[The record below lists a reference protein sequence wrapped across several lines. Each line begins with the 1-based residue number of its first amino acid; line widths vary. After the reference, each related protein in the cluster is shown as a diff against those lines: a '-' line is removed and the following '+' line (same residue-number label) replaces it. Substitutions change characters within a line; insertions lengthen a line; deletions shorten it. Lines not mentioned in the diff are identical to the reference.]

1 MLSKKN
7 IKLLKITLLFFG
19 LLFYQDTRQIEGAYG
34 FAPANEADMQ
44 EPILNSSIITDN
56 MNNSRILN
64 RGNSKLK
71 IKGMNSS
78 LNNSHLNV
86 SNLNDST
93 KLPGAGSG
101 LLASPARPGSSLQVG
116 GTPRSGEKKRSAIPH
131 ESQIKEE
138 DDRLEAE
145 TIKQSDLVS
154 ENQISNAN
162 ELNNNNNLAN
172 ANRQELP

>member
-1 MLSKKN
+1 M
-7 IKLLKITLLFFG
+7 
-19 LLFYQDTRQIEGAYG
+19 
-34 FAPANEADMQ
+34 
-44 EPILNSSIITDN
+44 NSSIISDN
-56 MNNSRILN
+56 MNNSHILN

-86 SNLNDST
+86 SNINDST
-93 KLPGAGSG
+93 KIPGIGSG

-116 GTPRSGEKKRSAIPH
+116 TPRSGERKRSAIPH

-154 ENQISNAN
+154 EN
-162 ELNNNNNLAN
+162 
-172 ANRQELP
+172 